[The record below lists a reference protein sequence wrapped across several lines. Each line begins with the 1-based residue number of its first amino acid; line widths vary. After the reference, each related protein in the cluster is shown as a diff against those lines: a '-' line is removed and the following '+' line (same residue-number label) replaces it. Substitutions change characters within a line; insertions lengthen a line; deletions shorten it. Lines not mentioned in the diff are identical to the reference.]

1 MAALHFPNRLASSP
15 WLSAPLL
22 ALPAPQQA
30 LLLLALALALLLAR
44 LARLTARYE
53 AREAA
58 LMRANLEALGAAAR
72 AARAGGAPPLTA
84 LVTGANSG
92 IGLALCEQLA
102 ARGVRVALACRSP
115 ARGAAALA
123 RVRDAAAGTDGAALA
138 HFVLELDVSDPASV
152 LRAARALRAG
162 GSNGVAHLDFLVL
175 NAGIM
180 AVASRRW
187 SVIAHALCAGR
198 LRYFMATSRAHAGGP
213 SFLAA
218 PVDEVGACGAPLH
231 FATHVLGHLLL
242 AEELLPL
249 MGALDGSGSGDGG
262 GGGGA
267 RVGRIL
273 WTNSSSS
280 CVPPQAQAAQL
291 LEPPARLGAPSGFQ
305 QMIASDAVPPVDLYG
320 QAKYAQEL
328 VSAALARRVP
338 QLSATICPGF
348 VATDLTPPFFNFYL
362 PLLRRVRVLVPFMV
376 LTCERGCAPLVALM
390 ASPEPRSV
398 PPEAK
403 WALRCDSI
411 APAVAGAPPLPHDE
425 QERMWARAQQWLRVW
440 RASVDGGDGAGGG
453 AMAKAAALVA
463 APATPRRRR
472 ASGAGARP

>member
-1 MAALHFPNRLASSP
+1 MAQPSSP
-15 WLSAPLL
+15 RILQALI
-22 ALPAPQQA
+22 ALPASQQA

-102 ARGVRVALACRSP
+102 ARGVRVVLACRSP

-123 RVRDAAAGTDGAALA
+123 RVRAAAAGTDGAELA

-152 LRAARALRAG
+152 LRAARALRSG
-162 GSNGVAHLDFLVL
+162 GGNGVAHLDFLVL

-180 AVASRRW
+180 AVASQRW
-187 SVIAHALCAGR
+187 SVVVHALCTGR

-242 AEELLPL
+242 AEELQPI
-249 MGALDGSGSGDGG
+249 MGALEGVSDGDG

-280 CVPPQAQAAQL
+280 CVPPQAHAAQL
-291 LEPPARLGAPSGFQ
+291 LEPPARLGTPSGFQ
-305 QMIASDAVPPVDLYG
+305 QMIAAGAVSPIDLYG

-348 VATDLTPPFFNFYL
+348 VATDLTPPFFNVYL
-362 PLLRRVRVLVPFMV
+362 PLLRLVRVLVPFMV
-376 LTCERGCAPLVALM
+376 LTGERGCAPLVALM
-390 ASPEPRSV
+390 ASPEPRRV

-403 WALRCDSI
+403 WALRCESI
-411 APAVAGAPPLPHDE
+411 APAVAGAPPLPRDE
-425 QERMWARAQQWLRVW
+425 QERMWAHAQQWLRVW

-453 AMAKAAALVA
+453 ATDKAAAPVA

-472 ASGAGARP
+472 ASGAGARA